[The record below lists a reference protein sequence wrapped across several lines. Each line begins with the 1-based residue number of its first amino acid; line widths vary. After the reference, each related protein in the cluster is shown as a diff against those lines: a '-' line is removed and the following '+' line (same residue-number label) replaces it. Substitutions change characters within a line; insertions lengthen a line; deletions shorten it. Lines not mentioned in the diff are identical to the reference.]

1 MLISTHIKLS
11 QQFYFF
17 FGGLMIQCLS
27 IHLLIH
33 IVVEQDNGGS
43 YLFIFA
49 ACYVSTLSAHE
60 GRKQC
65 PIINQHKMILLL

>member
-1 MLISTHIKLS
+1 
-11 QQFYFF
+11 
-17 FGGLMIQCLS
+17 MIQCLS

-33 IVVEQDNGGS
+33 IVVGQDNGGS

-49 ACYVSTLSAHE
+49 VCYSSTLSAHE

-65 PIINQHKMILLL
+65 QIINQHKMILLLLG